1 MLKKTKKQNK
11 TKRRSHQVKCKFVF
25 GCECVLDNGD
35 KDCDDFNYEVDKDKN
50 NDNQG
55 NKSNL

>member
-1 MLKKTKKQNK
+1 MRIDVKKKKEEEDIK
-11 TKRRSHQVKCKFVF
+11 WRCKFVF
-25 GCECVLDNGD
+25 GCECVQDNGD

>member
-1 MLKKTKKQNK
+1 M
-11 TKRRSHQVKCKFVF
+11 S
-25 GCECVLDNGD
+25 VLDNGD

-55 NKSNL
+55 NKSNLQKSPLLLVCVDTPFWS

>member
-1 MLKKTKKQNK
+1 MRIDVKKKKKTSSKGVNL
-11 TKRRSHQVKCKFVF
+11 F

>member
-1 MLKKTKKQNK
+1 M
-11 TKRRSHQVKCKFVF
+11 
-25 GCECVLDNGD
+25 LDNGD

-55 NKSNL
+55 NKSNLTKNVSSLSVC